1 MTSPRKIKANRANA
15 RASTGPN
22 TAQGRARTARN
33 GLRHGLSV
41 PVVSDPVFSEAV
53 DALARAIAGPD
64 AGAELLER
72 ARRVAEAEIDLRRVR
87 HARHH
92 LLNRAWRDPDYE
104 SDARVREKDA
114 LVMRCLRVDGPF
126 TPMPYQVVEFL
137 DSKPEGPVKL
147 AMILSDEARQLRA
160 IDRYERRALSRRKFA
175 IRAYD
180 ISCNE
185 LLKLSK
191 VDVMG

>member
-1 MTSPRKIKANRANA
+1 VTSPRKIKANRANA

-41 PVVSDPVFSEAV
+41 PVFSDPVFSEQV

-64 AGAELLER
+64 AGAALLDL
-72 ARRVAEAEIDLRRVR
+72 ARQIAEAEIDLRRVR
-87 HARHH
+87 DARHQ
-92 LLNRAWRDPDYE
+92 LLNRALSDPDDE
-104 SDARVREKDA
+104 SDASLREKDA
-114 LVMRCLRVDGPF
+114 LVLRCARVDGPV
-126 TPMPYQVVEFL
+126 TPMPYHVVEFP

-160 IDRYERRALSRRKFA
+160 MDRYERRALSRRRFA

-180 ISCNE
+180 ISCRI
-185 LLKLSK
+185 LLVLSK
-191 VDVMG
+191 VE

>member
-1 MTSPRKIKANRANA
+1 VTSPRKIKANRANA
-15 RASTGPN
+15 RASTGPK
-22 TAQGRARTARN
+22 TAHGRARAARN

-41 PVVSDPVFSEAV
+41 PVFSDPVFSEEV
-53 DALARAIAGPD
+53 DALARDIAGPD
-64 AGAELLER
+64 AGAELLEL

-87 HARHH
+87 DERHQ
-92 LLNRAWRDPDYE
+92 LLNWTLRDPDYE
-104 SDARVREKDA
+104 SAARVREKQA
-114 LVMRCLRVDGPF
+114 LVCRCARVDGPF
-126 TPMPYQVVEFL
+126 TPMPYHVVAFL

-147 AMILSDEARQLRA
+147 AMILADKARQLRA

-180 ISCNE
+180 ISCKE
-185 LLKLSK
+185 LLRLSK